1 MASGLSPDVRVYP
14 DPETLSRAAARDLAE
29 RITTIVAGEGRFTL
43 ALAGGN
49 TPRPLY
55 RLLAAEH
62 RDQIPWARVHL
73 FWGDERYVPQDD
85 PRSNYRL
92 AREALLDHVPIPAEN
107 VHPMSTDFPDPDAAA
122 RAYEDMLRS
131 RFASPWPHFD
141 TVLLGLGTDGHTA
154 SLFPGSPALEE
165 QERWVV
171 AVRAPVEPSLRL
183 TLTLPVLNHAAQVSF
198 LVAGEDK
205 ARALHRAFADAP
217 HPRICPAAGVRPR
230 SGDVIW
236 WVDDAAAAL
245 LDTSVRLRAPG
256 A

>member
-14 DPETLSRAAARDLAE
+14 DLETLSRAVARDLAE

-43 ALAGGN
+43 ALAGGS

-55 RLLAAEH
+55 RLLADEH

-73 FWGDERYVPQDD
+73 FWVDERYVPQDD

-107 VHPMSTDFPDPDAAA
+107 VHQMSTDFPDSDAAA

-131 RFASPWPHFD
+131 RFASPWPRFD
-141 TVLLGLGTDGHTA
+141 AVLLGLGTDGHTA

-183 TLTLPVLNHAAQVSF
+183 TLTLPVLNHAAHVSF
-198 LVAGEDK
+198 LVAGENK
-205 ARALHRAFADAP
+205 APALHQVRAGAP
-217 HPRICPAAGVRPR
+217 QPRICPAAGVRPH
-230 SGDVIW
+230 SGDLIW
-236 WVDDAAAAL
+236 WVDSAAA
-245 LDTSVRLRAPG
+245 RG
-256 A
+256 ARGR